1 MGDAISITVI
11 ATGFGKAEE
20 RRAAEPAAKGRPAG
34 LPGAIGAGAGSGGGL
49 PRIIPMKPPAE
60 RAPQPVTV
68 RMELED
74 DELDDL
80 GTLGEEPAE
89 PVGAGASS
97 RSQFRMAPGS
107 LRRPFGGRVISKDNM
122 DVPAFMRKQMD

>member
-1 MGDAISITVI
+1 MGRS
-11 ATGFGKAEE
+11 
-20 RRAAEPAAKGRPAG
+20 AG
-34 LPGAIGAGAGSGGGL
+34 LPGAILTGTGATSGR
-49 PRIIPMKPPAE
+49 PRIIPMTPPAE
-60 RAPQPVTV
+60 RMPRQPVTV

-74 DELDDL
+74 DELEGFAL
-80 GTLGEEPAE
+80 GDEEPTA
-89 PVGAGASS
+89 PVGAAAGS